1 MPLSS
6 FLSALFAFPL
16 LLIPISTLVLAQ
28 QYAGDPI
35 DTHLPSVSG
44 SEIAFFKIPGV
55 LDSNKKKPANLTLIN
70 YYSHGSDGKRLVESK
85 VQRAVIIIHGLN
97 RDPGTYEAN
106 MLSALANTEKEGQG
120 VGRDQVAVMA
130 PYFPNGEC
138 LKLQFC

>member
-1 MPLSS
+1 MHLSS
-6 FLSALFAFPL
+6 FLPALFALHLF
-16 LLIPISTLVLAQ
+16 LIPTSTLVLAQ

-35 DTHLPSVSG
+35 DTHLPSVPG

-55 LDSNKKKPANLTLIN
+55 LDSNKKKPANLTLVN

-85 VQRAVIIIHGLN
+85 VKRAVIIIHGLN

-106 MLSALANTEKEGQG
+106 MLSALALAEKEGQG

-138 LKLQFC
+138 LRMYIR